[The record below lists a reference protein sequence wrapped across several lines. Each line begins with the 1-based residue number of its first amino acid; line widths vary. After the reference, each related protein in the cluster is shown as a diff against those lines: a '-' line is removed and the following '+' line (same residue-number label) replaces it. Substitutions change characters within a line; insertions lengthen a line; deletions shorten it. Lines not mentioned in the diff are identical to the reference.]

1 MCTSLHIA
9 YDTMMYRN
17 NPRCLFGIKVF
28 LMKILLLEDD
38 IILQEIIEEFLVE
51 NNYEVESFFD
61 GEKALDAISKHSYD
75 MLLLDVN
82 VPNIDGFEILSYLR
96 EIGNTT
102 PAIYIT
108 SLASMDH
115 LKKGF
120 DLGADDYLK
129 KPFELEELHARIE
142 HIMRVYRLEEE
153 IVFDGMRFI
162 PKAHQIILE
171 DNAKIDMRQK
181 EAQVLEYFLRNEK
194 KIISCDEIIEN
205 VWENEHIPTHATI
218 RTYIKN
224 LRKMFNKEYFENI
237 KGEGYRFN
245 II

>member
-1 MCTSLHIA
+1 
-9 YDTMMYRN
+9 
-17 NPRCLFGIKVF
+17 
-28 LMKILLLEDD
+28 MKILLLEDD
-38 IILQEIIEEFLVE
+38 VILQEIIEEFLVE
-51 NNYEVESFFD
+51 TGYEVESFFD
-61 GEKALDAISKHSYD
+61 GEKALDAIGSNSYD

-96 EIGNTT
+96 DIGNTT

-108 SLASMDH
+108 SLSGIDD

-129 KPFELEELHARIE
+129 KPFDLEELHVRIE
-142 HIMRVYRLEEE
+142 RIVKMHHLQEE
-153 IVFDGMRFI
+153 IEFDGLKFI
-162 PKAHQIILE
+162 PKAHQIISE
-171 DNAKIDMRQK
+171 DRVIDMRQK
-181 EAQVLEYFLRNEK
+181 EAQVLEYFVRNTG

-205 VWENEHIPTHATI
+205 VWNDESIPTHATI

-224 LRKMFNKEYFENI
+224 LRKMFDKEYFDNI

-245 II
+245 IV

>member
-1 MCTSLHIA
+1 
-9 YDTMMYRN
+9 
-17 NPRCLFGIKVF
+17 
-28 LMKILLLEDD
+28 MKILLLEDD
-38 IILQEIIEEFLVE
+38 VILQEIIEEFLIE
-51 NNYEVESFFD
+51 NGYEVECYFD
-61 GEKALDAISKHSYD
+61 GEKALDAIGCGSYD

-108 SLASMDH
+108 SLSSIAD

-129 KPFELEELHARIE
+129 KPFELEELDARIG
-142 HIMRVYRLEEE
+142 HIIKIHCLQEE
-153 IVFDGMRFI
+153 IEFDGMKFV
-162 PKAHQIILE
+162 PKAHQIHLGDAVVE
-171 DNAKIDMRQK
+171 MRQK
-181 EAQVLEYFLRNEK
+181 EAQVLEYFVRNK
-194 KIISCDEIIEN
+194 GKIISCDEIIEN
-205 VWENEHIPTHATI
+205 VWNDEYVPTHATI

-224 LRKMFNKEYFENI
+224 LRKMFEKNYFDNI

-245 II
+245 IV

>member
-1 MCTSLHIA
+1 
-9 YDTMMYRN
+9 
-17 NPRCLFGIKVF
+17 
-28 LMKILLLEDD
+28 MKILLLEDD
-38 IILQEIIEEFLVE
+38 VILQEIIEEFLVE
-51 NNYEVESFFD
+51 NGYKVESFFD
-61 GEKALDAISKHSYD
+61 GEKALDAIGNGTYD

-108 SLASMDH
+108 SLAGIDD

-129 KPFELEELHARIE
+129 KPFELEELYARIE
-142 HIMRVYRLEEE
+142 HIVKVHRLQEE
-153 IVFDGMRFI
+153 IEFDGMKFI
-162 PKAHQIILE
+162 PKAHQIVLK
-171 DNAKIDMRQK
+171 DKIIEMRQK
-181 EAQVLEYFLRNEK
+181 EAQVLEYFVRNTG

-205 VWENEHIPTHATI
+205 VWNDENVPTHATI

-224 LRKMFNKEYFENI
+224 LRKMFNKEYFDNI

-245 II
+245 IL

>member
-1 MCTSLHIA
+1 
-9 YDTMMYRN
+9 
-17 NPRCLFGIKVF
+17 
-28 LMKILLLEDD
+28 MKILLLEDD
-38 IILQEIIEEFLVE
+38 VILQEIIEEFLQE
-51 NNYEVESFFD
+51 QGYEVESFFD
-61 GEKALDAISKHSYD
+61 GEKALDAMGTNRYD

-108 SLASMDH
+108 SLAGIDD

-142 HIMRVYRLEEE
+142 HIVKIYRLQEE
-153 IVFDGMRFI
+153 IEFDGIKFI
-162 PKAHQIILE
+162 PKAHQLIVGDASIE
-171 DNAKIDMRQK
+171 IRQK
-181 EAQVLEYFLRNEK
+181 EAQVLEYFVRNTG

-205 VWENEHIPTHATI
+205 VWGDDNVPTHATI

-224 LRKMFNKEYFENI
+224 LRKMFDKEYFDNI

-245 II
+245 IL

>member
-1 MCTSLHIA
+1 
-9 YDTMMYRN
+9 
-17 NPRCLFGIKVF
+17 
-28 LMKILLLEDD
+28 MKILLLEDD
-38 IILQEIIEEFLVE
+38 VILQEIIEEFLLEKSYDVAC
-51 NNYEVESFFD
+51 YFD
-61 GEKALDAISKHSYD
+61 GEKALDAIGEGSYD
-75 MLLLDVN
+75 LLLLDVN

-108 SLASMDH
+108 SLASIDD

-120 DLGADDYLK
+120 NLGADDYLR

-142 HIMRVYRLEEE
+142 HIVRLYKLQEE
-153 IVFDGMRFI
+153 IEFDGMKFI
-162 PKAHQIILE
+162 PKAHQILLGN
-171 DNAKIDMRQK
+171 NAVIEMRQK
-181 EAQVLEYFLRNEK
+181 EAQVLEYFIRNTG

-205 VWENEHIPTHATI
+205 VWEDDQVPTHATI

-224 LRKMFNKEYFENI
+224 LRKMFEKEYFDNI

-245 II
+245 IL

>member
-1 MCTSLHIA
+1 
-9 YDTMMYRN
+9 
-17 NPRCLFGIKVF
+17 
-28 LMKILLLEDD
+28 MKILLLEDD
-38 IILQEIIEEFLVE
+38 VILQEIIEEFLVE
-51 NNYEVESFFD
+51 KGYEVESFFD
-61 GEKALDAISKHSYD
+61 GEKALDAIGANGYN

-96 EIGNTT
+96 DIGNTT

-108 SLASMDH
+108 SLSGIDD

-129 KPFELEELHARIE
+129 KPFDLEELHVRIE
-142 HIMRVYRLEEE
+142 RIVKVHHLQEE
-153 IVFDGMRFI
+153 IEFDGLKFI
-162 PKAHQIILE
+162 PKAHQIISE
-171 DNAKIDMRQK
+171 DGVIDMRQK
-181 EAQVLEYFLRNEK
+181 EAQVLEYFVRNTG

-205 VWENEHIPTHATI
+205 VWNDENIPTHATI

-224 LRKMFNKEYFENI
+224 LRKMFVKEYFDNI

-245 II
+245 IV

>member
-1 MCTSLHIA
+1 
-9 YDTMMYRN
+9 
-17 NPRCLFGIKVF
+17 
-28 LMKILLLEDD
+28 MKILLLEDD

-51 NNYEVESFFD
+51 NGYNVESYFD
-61 GEKALDAISKHSYD
+61 GEKALDAIGAGSYD

-96 EIGNTT
+96 GIGNTT
-102 PAIYIT
+102 PVIYIT
-108 SLASMDH
+108 SLAGIVD

-129 KPFELEELHARIE
+129 KPFELEELNARIK
-142 HIMRVYRLEEE
+142 HIVRLYRLEEE
-153 IVFDGMRFI
+153 IEFDGMKFV
-162 PKAHQIILE
+162 PKAHQIFTEGRVIE
-171 DNAKIDMRQK
+171 MRQK
-181 EAQVLEYFLRNEK
+181 EAQVLEYFIRNAG

-205 VWENEHIPTHATI
+205 VWDDEHVPAHATI

-224 LRKMFNKEYFENI
+224 LRKMFEKEYFENI

-245 II
+245 VI

>member
-1 MCTSLHIA
+1 M
-9 YDTMMYRN
+9 
-17 NPRCLFGIKVF
+17 K
-28 LMKILLLEDD
+28 MKILLLEDD
-38 IILQEIIEEFLVE
+38 IILQEIIEEFLTE
-51 NNYEVESFFD
+51 KGYEVESFYD
-61 GEKALDAISKHSYD
+61 GGKALDAIGENRYD

-108 SLASMDH
+108 SLAGIDE

-129 KPFELEELHARIE
+129 KPFELEELRARIE
-142 HIMRVYRLEEE
+142 HIIRLYRLHEE
-153 IVFDGMRFI
+153 IKFDGMKFI
-162 PKAHQIILE
+162 PKAHQII
-171 DNAKIDMRQK
+171 IDDEVIEIRQK
-181 EAQVLEYFLRNEK
+181 EAQVLEYFIRNTG
-194 KIISCDEIIEN
+194 KIVSCDEIIEN
-205 VWENEHIPTHATI
+205 VWSDDSVPTHATI

-224 LRKMFNKEYFENI
+224 LRKIFVKEYFDNI

-245 II
+245 IV

>member
-1 MCTSLHIA
+1 
-9 YDTMMYRN
+9 
-17 NPRCLFGIKVF
+17 
-28 LMKILLLEDD
+28 MKILLLEDD
-38 IILQEIIEEFLVE
+38 VILQEIIEEFLE
-51 NNYEVESFFD
+51 EKGYQVESFFD
-61 GEKALDAISKHSYD
+61 GEKALDAIGVNRYD

-82 VPNIDGFEILSYLR
+82 VPSIDGFEILTYLR

-108 SLASMDH
+108 SLAGIDD

-129 KPFELEELHARIE
+129 KPFELEELDARIS
-142 HIMRVYRLEEE
+142 HIVKLYRLQEE
-153 IVFDGMRFI
+153 IEFDGIKFI
-162 PKAHQIILE
+162 PKAHQLIVGEETIE
-171 DNAKIDMRQK
+171 MRQK
-181 EAQVLEYFLRNEK
+181 EAQVLEYFVRNTG

-205 VWENEHIPTHATI
+205 VWDDEHVPTHATI

-224 LRKMFNKEYFENI
+224 LRKMFLKEYFDNI

-245 II
+245 IL

>member
-1 MCTSLHIA
+1 
-9 YDTMMYRN
+9 
-17 NPRCLFGIKVF
+17 
-28 LMKILLLEDD
+28 MKILLLEDD
-38 IILQEIIEEFLVE
+38 IILQEIMEEFLLE
-51 NNYEVESFFD
+51 KGYEVECFFD
-61 GEKALDAISKHSYD
+61 GEKALNAVGKSVYD

-108 SLASMDH
+108 SLASIDD

-120 DLGADDYLK
+120 NLGADDYLR
-129 KPFELEELHARIE
+129 KPFELEELNARIE
-142 HIMRVYRLEEE
+142 HIVKIYRLQEE
-153 IVFDGMRFI
+153 IEFDGMKFV
-162 PKAHQIILE
+162 PKSHQIFVDDRVIE
-171 DNAKIDMRQK
+171 MRQK
-181 EAQVLEYFLRNEK
+181 EAQVLEYFIRNTG

-205 VWENEHIPTHATI
+205 VWSDENIPTHATI

-224 LRKMFNKEYFENI
+224 LRKMFTKEYFDNI

-245 II
+245 IV